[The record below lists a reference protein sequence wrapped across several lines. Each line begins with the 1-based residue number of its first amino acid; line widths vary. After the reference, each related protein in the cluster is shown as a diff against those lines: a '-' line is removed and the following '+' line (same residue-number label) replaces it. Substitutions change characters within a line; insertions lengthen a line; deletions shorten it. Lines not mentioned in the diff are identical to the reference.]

1 MKLVKIGGRLVLL
14 AVATLSVGLVVVAVW
29 LSEWLGLSACPL
41 CIFQR
46 VEYLAVAALAL
57 LAVLLRSVAAIRA
70 VAALACV
77 VALAGVATA
86 VWQTRLQLFPD
97 PSLECSYTDPNLIEQ
112 AVDWLGMQWPELFLA
127 TGLCSSKEWELLGL
141 SMANWSA
148 LMFLLLA
155 TMLAWTV
162 RRPSQAGSAD

>member
-14 AVATLSVGLVVVAVW
+14 GVASWAVALVAVAVW

-57 LAVLLRSVAAIRA
+57 LAVLLRAVPAIRA
-70 VAALACV
+70 IAALAAG
-77 VALAGVATA
+77 VALAGMGTA
-86 VWQTRLQLFPD
+86 LWQTRLQLFPD
-97 PSLECSYTDPNLIEQ
+97 PSLECSYTDPNLIERM
-112 AVDWLGMQWPELFLA
+112 VDWLGMQWPELFLA

-155 TMLAWTV
+155 GLLVWV
-162 RRPSQAGSAD
+162 VLHPEGESKL